1 MARTNPKSPEG
12 IVRYANVFTP
22 RARKGADGKPQG
34 EAKFSVL
41 LVFERDADLAELEET
56 VEEAAVKK
64 FGSKAKSMLANGR
77 LRSPIRDAVEYV
89 DDELSKEENWP
100 FNLKGAR
107 MARFATTDKPGVV
120 DEDADPIMDKTEF
133 YDGCRARVSY
143 RAFGYDTNGNKG
155 VGLIL
160 VNVQKMADGKRLSG
174 NPSAEDE
181 FGAKNSKSSSKSK
194 RRSDDDGDDLLG

>member
-22 RARKGADGKPQG
+22 RARKGKDGTPQG
-34 EAKFSVL
+34 EAKYSVL
-41 LVFERDADLAELEET
+41 LVFDKKTDLTELEET
-56 VEEAAVKK
+56 IEEAAVKK

-77 LRSPIRDAVEYV
+77 LRSPIRDAEEYV
-89 DDELSKEENWP
+89 DEELSKEENWP
-100 FNLKGAR
+100 FNLPGAR

-120 DEDADPIMDKTEF
+120 DADADPIMDKTEF

-160 VNVQKMADGKRLSG
+160 VNVQKIDDGKRLSG

-181 FGAKNSKSSSKSK
+181 FAPKASKGGK
-194 RRSDDDGDDLLG
+194 RKTDDDDDLLG